1 MAGGGTTGLIKG
13 FWGVQGRLVWDGAA
27 GRDGWVGERAVA
39 ALRFSASASR

>member
-1 MAGGGTTGLIKG
+1 MAGVGTTGLIKG
-13 FWGVQGRLVWDGAA
+13 VWGVQGLVWDGAA